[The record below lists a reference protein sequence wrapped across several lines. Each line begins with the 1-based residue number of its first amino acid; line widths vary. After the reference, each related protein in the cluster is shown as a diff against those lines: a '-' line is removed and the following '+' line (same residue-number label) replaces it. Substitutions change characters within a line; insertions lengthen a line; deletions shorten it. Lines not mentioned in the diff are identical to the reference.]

1 VKFGLPTERPALTE
15 LLKRYPKAARV
26 ARSFETRPGSL
37 PPCQRLLGGP
47 PGLLKRYL
55 ALVVAAVVVVVVVV
69 IHIKQNG
76 VSRPTDPPY
85 TQT

>member
-1 VKFGLPTERPALTE
+1 LTE

-37 PPCQRLLGGP
+37 PLQPCQRLLGGS

-55 ALVVAAVVVVVVVV
+55 ALVVAAVVVVVDVVVV

-76 VSRPTDPPY
+76 VSRPTDPPH